1 MGSKITM
8 ISTRVHNKG
17 KFINEFMFCATELK
31 TFRTFHR
38 WQNYNMINLVFGTQD
53 TMTVPFL
60 FQMTKYVFF
69 PDETTRLSLL

>member
-1 MGSKITM
+1 M

-17 KFINEFMFCATELK
+17 KIINEFMFCVTELSEPFSDNK
-31 TFRTFHR
+31 ITI
-38 WQNYNMINLVFGTQD
+38 WSNLVFGTQD

-60 FQMTKYVFF
+60 FQMTKYVSF